1 MTRPLSRTPVRLCIS
16 GFYVSSRLRILE
28 YKRTLAM
35 CGSTPIN
42 PRAIYQCSIYHCSIY
57 HCSIYHC
64 CVSVGLSRV
73 EALWSS
79 PAARAVQ
86 TALLALQ
93 PLALRGE
100 VGDAGAA
107 GASSGTRKLC
117 DALSAHESG
126 HPAGIEPGTPP
137 LHTEMIFPLYCSR
150 PGSARL
156 PIELKGCA
164 RERRQLS
171 NHTTSVGSCCGDAIG
186 ARARE
191 KLLLAL
197 GEEESRAAPLEHPL
211 PPLSPSP

>member
-1 MTRPLSRTPVRLCIS
+1 MVNEAPPYVTRPRSRTPVRLYIS

-42 PRAIYQCSIYHCSIY
+42 PRAR
-57 HCSIYHC
+57 YHC
-64 CVSVGLSRV
+64 CVSLGLSRV

-100 VGDAGAA
+100 AGDAGAA
-107 GASSGTRKLC
+107 GASSGTRKLF

-126 HPAGIEPGTPP
+126 HLPLRESNPVPP
-137 LHTEMIFPLYCSR
+137 PRIQR
-150 PGSARL
+150 
-156 PIELKGCA
+156 
-164 RERRQLS
+164 
-171 NHTTSVGSCCGDAIG
+171 
-186 ARARE
+186 
-191 KLLLAL
+191 
-197 GEEESRAAPLEHPL
+197 
-211 PPLSPSP
+211 